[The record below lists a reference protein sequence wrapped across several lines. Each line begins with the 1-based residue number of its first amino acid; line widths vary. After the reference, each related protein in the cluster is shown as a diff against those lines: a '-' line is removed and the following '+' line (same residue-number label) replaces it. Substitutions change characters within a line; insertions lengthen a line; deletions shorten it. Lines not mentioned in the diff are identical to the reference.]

1 MAENGIDVYRD
12 IFQLEPGFSETR
24 MRRNHAIEVGSGAV
38 DVTLER
44 NREAQRRAAAAR
56 DTEEVAKR
64 KLQEFTADTQTAV
77 IGSLKQRVNQ
87 LEDDL
92 IGKGRELLQ
101 SESRREELAT
111 ERSLLAGHYVATAE
125 SKSAHAV
132 SQLTVVRDE
141 NCALLAQFSDMERL
155 LHVKDREIWSRDE
168 EKHVLE
174 EEVVELKRVNHSKDV
189 DVLLLQDEVRTLQSQ
204 LSTERTRHAQEAR
217 EAASNFESRIAHLE
231 TVYEQ
236 SVDRSKAAL
245 DALQVELDH
254 SRSIQ
259 GELREQISRQRET
272 IEAQLQSE
280 RSLRLEVVQLQQ
292 SLHAADATAR
302 VEALERAVAELTAE
316 RGALR
321 SELAYLTHVR
331 DEAEN
336 SAALNSL
343 LSSRLSHFEAMPLVQ
358 ASAVRPPMP
367 KP

>member
-292 SLHAADATAR
+292 SLHAADAVSTLPESHPDSKSRGAR
-302 VEALERAVAELTAE
+302 KSSGRADCGERSVEVRAGISHPCQGRSGEFRGSELTA
-316 RGALR
+316 
-321 SELAYLTHVR
+321 VQP
-331 DEAEN
+331 
-336 SAALNSL
+336 SL
-343 LSSRLSHFEAMPLVQ
+343 PL
-358 ASAVRPPMP
+358 
-367 KP
+367 